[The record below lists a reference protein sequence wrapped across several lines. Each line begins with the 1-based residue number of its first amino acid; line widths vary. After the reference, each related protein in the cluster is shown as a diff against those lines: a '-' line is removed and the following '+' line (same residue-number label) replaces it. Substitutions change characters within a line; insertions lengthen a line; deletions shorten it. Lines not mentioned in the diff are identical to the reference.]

1 MPPQL
6 PLIDAIAAFYRRYRR
21 SENRLPPP
29 PSQTSLSAII
39 GQNLVFSFSHTLFS
53 SCDLSL
59 GCVTCVRFVVGLGI
73 AIIVGMYA
81 DMNDCNVCSVCMFLI
96 SDFGFIVLYSGGCEN
111 GFARRRLAI
120 VTVSFF
126 FLVFYLFSSHKSR
139 FSGLIY
145 AI

>member
-1 MPPQL
+1 M
-6 PLIDAIAAFYRRYRR
+6 
-21 SENRLPPP
+21 
-29 PSQTSLSAII
+29 
-39 GQNLVFSFSHTLFS
+39 
-53 SCDLSL
+53 
-59 GCVTCVRFVVGLGI
+59 RFTVGLGI
-73 AIIVGMYA
+73 AIVVGMYA
-81 DMNDCNVCSVCMFLI
+81 DVNDCNVCSVCMFLI
-96 SDFGFIVLYSGGCEN
+96 SDFGFTVLYSRGCEN